1 MCSQVYLSKLV
12 EKTQYKMPPPFVG
25 VVKGRKAD
33 NAKRAGGTLRRA
45 ITEYGRA
52 HKKFMQNY
60 GKQAYFVAD
69 EDTIETIMLYVQ
81 LKLESKINP
90 RDGMDFKE
98 DLDELRNIYKEIPE
112 AGCAL
117 AFAPNEH
124 TLNNALLFEQGL
136 PNDEEEAGQEEAG
149 KNESA
154 ETKSADNLPSKR
166 RRRAP
171 FLFETNDEEDYIQD
185 DDDDDDDDDEENADE
200 TSTYAVMQAIQ
211 RGHAGFGDAAQL
223 DWSHLSEPTQQKK
236 KTMSSTQK
244 WLAKFKAIY
253 YSIIRTVQKGTG
265 WVVNKLGR
273 SKDTKNATKLEL
285 ADSVLSE
292 HLDKLNDNQ
301 RTEIMQKAESA
312 ISGIEQL
319 ENISQNNSDNDNNG
333 KQQQKPQKKD
343 TASNRAGI
351 SRKWIKDLK
360 NQKYHPFDFLAENVR
375 YTVSAKTGRKEYKRL
390 DADQV
395 QLLDRLLADLG
406 KSDGKNIDD
415 KKFKALIEGLKG
427 KDQFLINYK
436 RLRDAEKDKY
446 KLDKMDK
453 DHANM
458 LKKVHK
464 ALRKLAPFHAQ
475 LSKEAKTC
483 NKLGQLVDKT
493 LYMEIKL
500 DPNTMESKYEPQS
513 KEMRGRLGA
522 QIINSVIS
530 VKDLNGMMLQLS
542 LSLFGSGIIALFFD
556 AFLWPII
563 IGFLTPLI
571 GPFAIPLSVALY
583 SITPLFAETFDSL
596 MIKRAIASSRG
607 APLFPKKAILI
618 QNFHEAVASGT
629 VASFGSIPNN
639 LMEYA
644 SGLAWLP
651 MLTMTNMLA
660 TATSAAMVPSEI
672 HEAEEQTGE
681 RVLNLINKGFFPKP
695 DLDTLVNDMKAEEES
710 KRHDWRKPISAIG
723 AVIRESKQ
731 QKSAADEKM
740 SKKELRAK
748 AKEAQHEALERF
760 VHNRVDHVMD
770 LRQAKEAQHEAL
782 ERFVHNRVDHVMD
795 LTKTTGMA
803 RNSMSTGIVLSLTAG
818 FAPFYALQ
826 EFGIISANIVKI
838 ILIIFNAPTE
848 ILSMSIDRIMSSK
861 GGWDGKKNRRM
872 VGLIMRKAIE
882 QLKRGQPMTDI
893 TDDEVYNVYYSN
905 FIARRMNK
913 FGKATVDIMTVG
925 GKFLKFCGGQIASGA
940 ALFAKLPLIRNLV
953 GAVRKI
959 KDKLHNNFLP
969 LLAQGPIVE
978 NWNQDVIYL
987 ITYRITRIMGLGS
1000 SSAVLMK
1007 KWRDGVA
1014 LEPCGLGKYK
1024 KNMGAE
1030 KEIPAVN
1037 ISKQSADS
1045 EEKRLQND
1053 MQVKFESLQQ
1063 PSPTDN
1069 EENRLQNE
1077 VKCFCPIVENWNQD
1091 VIYLITYPR
1100 LSAMKGISVPVISP
1114 AALKLETWMMLR
1126 KLPFYRIKNGPIVEN
1141 WNQDVIYLITYPRLS
1156 SMKGISVP
1164 VISPAAL
1171 KLETWLMLRKLPFY
1185 RIKNGFLLAD
1195 LFGQRVPF
1203 VELNGTKIAGTV
1215 DQIIEKLEQWDLA
1228 KKSKHLMLE
1237 NVTMFLS
1244 DHESDKR
1251 KELRKKERYIRRL
1264 FDEVVTRCLMYD
1276 RNESIKIPYDKHF
1289 LHIQIPENDMGFL
1302 GQNYAMFKQLVP
1314 TLPRFYPKW
1323 FNKKLLLMTPAFW
1336 SVYFSPETEKRVYRP
1351 GMEILSEQ
1359 DQLVK
1364 DLRDKDAPLAWRQ
1377 LFQRYKRKLYN
1388 ELTSQKVREYN
1399 AEIDRWQ
1406 VKHRTEKVAKDKFGD
1421 QIINEQSIKYGDL
1434 KPDQIADKVIEAM
1447 GVAATQLIQTM
1458 GNNNMEKPMMF
1469 LFGDKPTPADAS
1481 LFAHLVQLFETKLHL
1496 DKLTKHVDKVK
1507 KSKKHE
1513 QHVLLQFVD
1522 EFKKKLNIQK
1532 WDQLKYSDD
1541 SDKAAAPFNSEWTP
1555 PDELGS
1561 TYTGPFELKF
1571 KDVPAVER
1579 NFMVFDEVEAEQE
1592 AEEFGTE
1599 QAVEEEAEAE
1609 NSAPDD
1615 ETNEQK
1621 EIRRLEKEEKEKYT
1635 PKQIVTFAMFNEKH
1649 TWEKL
1654 DKKRTLYEEPKDPGN
1669 FLWRYPKVVSFVARR
1684 ILMITDCNEADKIM
1698 DGMGGSWVAIMDHG
1712 LELIEQELVK
1722 HQPFA
1727 DIFQNRQR
1735 KDNDFFFYTVTK
1747 FGDAKKRA
1755 ATARALF
1762 HLMAMHFCKKFANG
1776 TSGIY
1781 NEDDEQLPASS
1792 SPESSTDEL
1801 PAQVQENEC
1810 KLHKPLAE
1818 EQLKRIF
1825 WKIEEAKALL
1835 TICDKIIKKIIDQV
1849 YQNHERL
1856 VKPIFTRSEVKAFL
1870 PINDNALVKFPPGNG
1885 AHGGTYYMD
1894 RVLLYYYPDAVA
1906 YVLHALMDTLFKHR
1920 VVPLHF
1926 SLEYR
1931 YVRVCDSITLNNK
1944 REQLIN
1950 EMDALKGMTSAR
1962 KLKQLERA
1970 EMERMQREQQQTKQL
1985 TVEEKK
1991 NLVDELKNTTI
2002 ARALLRLAAAFL
2014 CAGGGENETTS
2025 CGDVHLKKAFDELGT
2040 VMDDAQLKALKK
2052 NGELNKK
2059 VKHFVHQII
2068 VNYNELIAEEELD
2081 KFSTKIVAEL
2091 ELLPKGPGFFER
2103 LQKEHQQL
2111 IKNPP
2116 KELEAEVKFELS
2128 KAAHSPDLQRMQ
2140 QRSGFVGNLQAWWQ
2154 NFTPNSSSSDAAGG
2168 LKQPLLAQPQHVGKS
2183 TDL

>member
-1 MCSQVYLSKLV
+1 
-12 EKTQYKMPPPFVG
+12 
-25 VVKGRKAD
+25 
-33 NAKRAGGTLRRA
+33 
-45 ITEYGRA
+45 
-52 HKKFMQNY
+52 
-60 GKQAYFVAD
+60 
-69 EDTIETIMLYVQ
+69 
-81 LKLESKINP
+81 
-90 RDGMDFKE
+90 
-98 DLDELRNIYKEIPE
+98 
-112 AGCAL
+112 
-117 AFAPNEH
+117 
-124 TLNNALLFEQGL
+124 
-136 PNDEEEAGQEEAG
+136 
-149 KNESA
+149 
-154 ETKSADNLPSKR
+154 
-166 RRRAP
+166 
-171 FLFETNDEEDYIQD
+171 
-185 DDDDDDDDDEENADE
+185 
-200 TSTYAVMQAIQ
+200 
-211 RGHAGFGDAAQL
+211 
-223 DWSHLSEPTQQKK
+223 
-236 KTMSSTQK
+236 
-244 WLAKFKAIY
+244 
-253 YSIIRTVQKGTG
+253 
-265 WVVNKLGR
+265 
-273 SKDTKNATKLEL
+273 
-285 ADSVLSE
+285 
-292 HLDKLNDNQ
+292 
-301 RTEIMQKAESA
+301 
-312 ISGIEQL
+312 
-319 ENISQNNSDNDNNG
+319 
-333 KQQQKPQKKD
+333 
-343 TASNRAGI
+343 
-351 SRKWIKDLK
+351 
-360 NQKYHPFDFLAENVR
+360 
-375 YTVSAKTGRKEYKRL
+375 
-390 DADQV
+390 
-395 QLLDRLLADLG
+395 
-406 KSDGKNIDD
+406 
-415 KKFKALIEGLKG
+415 
-427 KDQFLINYK
+427 
-436 RLRDAEKDKY
+436 
-446 KLDKMDK
+446 
-453 DHANM
+453 
-458 LKKVHK
+458 
-464 ALRKLAPFHAQ
+464 
-475 LSKEAKTC
+475 
-483 NKLGQLVDKT
+483 
-493 LYMEIKL
+493 
-500 DPNTMESKYEPQS
+500 
-513 KEMRGRLGA
+513 
-522 QIINSVIS
+522 
-530 VKDLNGMMLQLS
+530 
-542 LSLFGSGIIALFFD
+542 
-556 AFLWPII
+556 
-563 IGFLTPLI
+563 
-571 GPFAIPLSVALY
+571 
-583 SITPLFAETFDSL
+583 

-629 VASFGSIPNN
+629 VASFGAIPNN
-639 LMEYA
+639 VMEYA

-695 DLDTLVNDMKAEEES
+695 DLDKLVTDMKAEEES

-731 QKSAADEKM
+731 QKSAAADEKM

-748 AKEAQHEALERF
+748 AREAQHEALERL
-760 VHNRVDHVMD
+760 VRNRVD
-770 LRQAKEAQHEAL
+770 R
-782 ERFVHNRVDHVMD
+782 VMD

-803 RNSMSTGIVLSLTAG
+803 RNSMATGIVLSLTAG

-861 GGWDGKKNRRM
+861 GGWDAKKNRRM

-882 QLKRGQPMTDI
+882 QLKTPGQPMTEI

-913 FGKATVDIMTVG
+913 FGKATVDVMTVG

-940 ALFAKLPLIRNLV
+940 ALFAKLPLVRNLV

-969 LLAQGPIVE
+969 LLAQGPIV
-978 NWNQDVIYL
+978 V
-987 ITYRITRIMGLGS
+987 
-1000 SSAVLMK
+1000 
-1007 KWRDGVA
+1007 
-1014 LEPCGLGKYK
+1014 
-1024 KNMGAE
+1024 
-1030 KEIPAVN
+1030 
-1037 ISKQSADS
+1037 
-1045 EEKRLQND
+1045 
-1053 MQVKFESLQQ
+1053 
-1063 PSPTDN
+1063 
-1069 EENRLQNE
+1069 
-1077 VKCFCPIVENWNQD
+1077 NWNQD

-1114 AALKLETWMMLR
+1114 AALKLE
-1126 KLPFYRIKNGPIVEN
+1126 
-1141 WNQDVIYLITYPRLS
+1141 
-1156 SMKGISVP
+1156 
-1164 VISPAAL
+1164 A
-1171 KLETWLMLRKLPFY
+1171 WLMLRKLPFY
-1185 RIKNGFLLAD
+1185 RIKNDFLLAD

-1215 DQIIEKLEQWDLA
+1215 DQIIEKLEQWELA
-1228 KKSKHLMLE
+1228 KKSKHLMME

-1244 DHESDKR
+1244 GHERDKR

-1276 RNESIKIPYDKHF
+1276 RDMSIQIPYDQHF

-1302 GQNYAMFKQLVP
+1302 GQNYALFKQLVP

-1323 FNKKLLLMTPAFW
+1323 FNKKLLLKTPAFW
-1336 SVYFSPETEKRVYRP
+1336 SVYFRTEAEKREYRH

-1364 DLRDKDAPLAWRQ
+1364 DLRDKDVPLAWRQ
-1377 LFQRYKRKLYN
+1377 IFQRYKRKLYN

-1421 QIINEQSIKYGDL
+1421 QISSEQSVKYGDL

-1447 GVAATQLIQTM
+1447 GIAAKQLIQTM
-1458 GNNNMEKPMMF
+1458 GGNNMEKPMMF
-1469 LFGDKPTPADAS
+1469 LFGDKPTPADVS

-1532 WDQLKYSDD
+1532 WDQFKYSDD

-1561 TYTGPFELKF
+1561 TYSGPFELKF

-1599 QAVEEEAEAE
+1599 QAVEEEEDAE

-1615 ETNEQK
+1615 ETKEEQT
-1621 EIRRLEKEEKEKYT
+1621 EIRRLEREEKQRYT

-1747 FGDAKKRA
+1747 FGYAKKRA

-1762 HLMAMHFCKKFANG
+1762 HLMALHFCKKFANG
-1776 TSGIY
+1776 TSGLY
-1781 NEDDEQLPASS
+1781 NDEEEQLPASS

-1801 PAQVQENEC
+1801 PAQVHENEC
-1810 KLHKPLAE
+1810 KVHKPLAE
-1818 EQLKRIF
+1818 EQLKRI

-1870 PINDNALVKFPPGNG
+1870 PINDALVKFPPGNG
-1885 AHGGTYYMD
+1885 AHGGAYYMD

-1906 YVLHALMDTLFKHR
+1906 YVLHALMDTLFKRR

-1931 YVRVCDSITLNNK
+1931 YVRMCDDITLNNK

-2014 CAGGGENETTS
+2014 CAGGDENETTG

-2052 NGELNKK
+2052 HGELNKK
-2059 VKHFVHQII
+2059 VKHFIHQII

-2103 LQKEHQQL
+2103 LQNEHQQM
-2111 IKNPP
+2111 IRNPP

-2128 KAAHSPDLQRMQ
+2128 KSAHSPDLQRMQ

-2154 NFTPNSSSSDAAGG
+2154 NFTPNSSFDASGG